1 MNKNQFFK
9 GEIEPK
15 IQRNCNL
22 HYPIN
27 LEAEQSKGFLFALI
41 IFTNRRPTKKFW
53 VQHNI

>member
-15 IQRNCNL
+15 IQRNCNW
-22 HYPIN
+22 HYAIN
-27 LEAEQSKGFLFALI
+27 LEAEQSKRFLFAYVL
-41 IFTNRRPTKKFW
+41 FTNRCQTRKFW